1 MKDATLIFG
10 SISLAT
16 KATAVYSADVIDF
29 GASHDSEWD
38 EANSP
43 NVVVKFRAEAAFA
56 DIDGYQ
62 PLIQVSADN
71 SAWTTVMTGPTVSAP
86 AKNQVYEMQI
96 PRSDT
101 AWRYMRVGAVP
112 ISSGTFTA
120 KTVKAWIEI
129 GGHNVA

>member
-10 SISLAT
+10 NISLAT
-16 KATAVYSADVIDF
+16 KATAVYSANVIDF
-29 GASHDSEWD
+29 GASHGSEWD

-56 DIDGYQ
+56 DIDDYQ

-71 SAWTTVMTGPTVSAP
+71 STWITVMTGPTVSAP

-101 AWRYMRVGAVP
+101 AWRYMRAGAVP

-120 KTVKAWIEI
+120 KTMTAWIEI